1 MAWEDELYIGCIF
14 IVYIF
19 IIIYIIIKILSGVD
33 EMVGV
38 DARFYLFNCS
48 LFDCRQKMAL
58 FTSSLTSPFSCWSFL
73 FLTRDFFIPHEGKN
87 KQCL

>member
-1 MAWEDELYIGCIF
+1 MCCVICMAWGDELYIGCVF

-38 DARFYLFNCS
+38 DA
-48 LFDCRQKMAL
+48 
-58 FTSSLTSPFSCWSFL
+58 PFL
-73 FLTRDFFIPHEGKN
+73 FVQLFVVRIIGHQMAVFTVGWPVLFHAGVFISNEIFFHT
-87 KQCL
+87 

>member
-1 MAWEDELYIGCIF
+1 MCCVICMVWGDELYIGCIF

-48 LFDCRQKMAL
+48 LFGLSDTRWQ
-58 FTSSLTSPFSCWSFL
+58 FL
-73 FLTRDFFIPHEGKN
+73 
-87 KQCL
+87 Q